1 MSLLGIYTPF
11 LYDSVNNLAAH
22 YVKKTRYYR
31 RALRTVTMSYR
42 DTHSVYI
49 TNSLSC
55 PTEFPHRVR
64 LTQPKNLQRQ
74 FRFRFWAMLLLV

>member
-11 LYDSVNNLAAH
+11 LYDSVNNIAAH

-49 TNSLSC
+49 TVCHVQQNFRIAYVLHSLKIYKDNFAFGFGQC
-55 PTEFPHRVR
+55 YC
-64 LTQPKNLQRQ
+64 LYN
-74 FRFRFWAMLLLV
+74 